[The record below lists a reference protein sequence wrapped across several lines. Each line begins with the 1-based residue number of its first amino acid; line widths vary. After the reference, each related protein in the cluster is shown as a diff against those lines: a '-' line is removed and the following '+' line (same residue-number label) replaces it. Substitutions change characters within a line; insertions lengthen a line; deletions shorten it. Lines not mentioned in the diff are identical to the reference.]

1 MLTAGEHFVPTSD
14 SFDTITASAGHHQGQ
29 HSSTSS
35 SSITNSTKYYS
46 QEQNN
51 DDEKEEDFRRSKVY
65 NSIKEASKRRQQK
78 EKEQI
83 ETSEKRPKVEP
94 VKTSQNN
101 YPQQQNYQR
110 PSPRKEQIL
119 KERPY
124 NFQFVNPPII
134 QSFNQYSI
142 MPELEDGI
150 VDNSASTLNSKESDI
165 LRNWDPTDLVN
176 TLYSVDYAP
185 RIEQK
190 RSKFRNMEGHLEIPN
205 DEITVPEVDPEW
217 KKVYFRT
224 KDSRLQWFATKYAD
238 EHPIGDILLSDADII
253 PNREDFTITIIPKK
267 EVVVPKIVVKVP
279 SNLFEK
285 WRQAFLSHREST
297 QLDAYVQPILP
308 TIPHLSEN
316 IIIIELGSCSI
327 RAGILTHRPSLPQS
341 FFPAIGCVTD
351 SGEIY
356 VGNDALKPEI
366 RHNGTLQQPI
376 DSVDLSVERYQLNK
390 PVLNACLKK
399 IITDLEIV
407 PSKFTVLLSISQN
420 IPSLFIS
427 ELLKILL
434 NENNFKAASIARQPS
449 LILYSY
455 DVTTG
460 VVVDIGERLNI
471 VPVID
476 EYIVENAIVSI
487 PFGARQIRES
497 LRENLKQRNNGLY
510 AYQSPIEHTL
520 LRYAVEQACYVS
532 PDFDEEDSKN
542 EGNKE
547 VDMSGFKLAP
557 NMESKF
563 TVDQSRFHA
572 PEGLFKPKKWNIEVK
587 GLHQLIHNAIQLSPI
602 DSRRTLYRNI
612 YLCGG
617 TSLLHGM
624 AERIENELSKLVPG
638 NIHVHVHMSPWRYHA
653 AYLGAQVIASGKLFN
668 KCCAT
673 KENLTDYLKQ
683 LESSSY
689 SNGN

>member
-1 MLTAGEHFVPTSD
+1 
-14 SFDTITASAGHHQGQ
+14 
-29 HSSTSS
+29 
-35 SSITNSTKYYS
+35 
-46 QEQNN
+46 
-51 DDEKEEDFRRSKVY
+51 
-65 NSIKEASKRRQQK
+65 
-78 EKEQI
+78 
-83 ETSEKRPKVEP
+83 
-94 VKTSQNN
+94 
-101 YPQQQNYQR
+101 
-110 PSPRKEQIL
+110 
-119 KERPY
+119 
-124 NFQFVNPPII
+124 
-134 QSFNQYSI
+134 

-150 VDNSASTLNSKESDI
+150 VDTAASTLNSKESDI
-165 LRNWDPTDLVN
+165 LRNWDPTELVN

-253 PNREDFTITIIPKK
+253 PNREDFTITVIPKK

-297 QLDAYVQPILP
+297 FLDSYVQPILP

-316 IIIIELGSCSI
+316 VIIIELGSSSI

-341 FFPAIGCVTD
+341 FFPAFGCVTD
-351 SGEIY
+351 SGEVY

-399 IITDLEIV
+399 IITDLEIQ

-434 NENNFKAASIARQPS
+434 HENNFKAATIARQPS

-460 VVVDIGERLNI
+460 IVVDIGERLNI

-476 EYIVENAIVSI
+476 EYIVENAIVSL

-510 AYQSPIEHTL
+510 AYQSPIEHIL

-532 PDFDEEDSKN
+532 PDFDEEDSKH

-563 TVDQSRFHA
+563 MVDQSRFHA
-572 PEGLFKPKKWNIEVK
+572 PEGLFKPKKWNLEVK

-673 KENLTDYLKQ
+673 KENLTEYLKQ
-683 LESSSY
+683 LESSAY